1 MDDCCDYSGAISNVG
16 VADRTPSFA
25 SDNIIWIA
33 AVVQVLRTSQY
44 NNLKR
49 VALLPVSG
57 TVLQLGLK
65 SQRISDK
72 SILLKDSSNI
82 CSLLLSWDCLII
94 LVILSLLFA
103 LDMK

>member
-44 NNLKR
+44 DNLKR

-65 SQRISDK
+65 SQRIS
-72 SILLKDSSNI
+72 IGNFNMSSDPI
-82 CSLLLSWDCLII
+82 RAKLTRG
-94 LVILSLLFA
+94 
-103 LDMK
+103 